1 MSQFSGLLIIKFH
14 QLPVGLLE
22 VPQALV
28 RLPAERVV
36 RPEPEVL
43 LVVHGVRLV
52 LAELRLLE
60 PADLGGEPG
69 AQLVVGA
76 LHRAETVPALKRN
89 GSL

>member
-1 MSQFSGLLIIKFH
+1 ML
-14 QLPVGLLE
+14 
-22 VPQALV
+22 QALV

-43 LVVHGVRLV
+43 LVVHGVGLV

-69 AQLVVGA
+69 PQLVVGA
-76 LHRAETVPALKRN
+76 LHGSETVTALK
-89 GSL
+89 